1 MKMKIFKKYYIY
13 IIFMFI
19 AIGICMRLTASPLF
33 NYMGIDGSV
42 FLYTARGI
50 TNGKI
55 VYSQMFDHKGPL
67 IYLINFI
74 ATIADN
80 DFLGIW
86 IIEIITLF
94 IDMCLLYKISKIFIK
109 GNKFKPFIATLIS
122 ILPFITCIEEGN
134 FTEEYAIPFILGALY
149 LFIKIMKNDY
159 NGKKKEFFLIGL
171 FLGAVLMLRPNMIA
185 VWAVYYIFYLIEF
198 CKQKRIKE
206 FFVKTVL
213 YGALGMATA
222 ILPFFIYLICA
233 GAFHDFV
240 NEYIIFNFTYS
251 EAKSYTYSTIARFFI
266 KQNKVFLLAFIIN
279 LLYMFL
285 AIKRCKE
292 ERKVIITSL
301 IFSILSFLIVIQP
314 CNPYLHYAMILIPCT
329 IIPITLLIREIKY
342 ETVLIILLCITI
354 LIITNKEARIIKRE
368 LNSEYM
374 NYNMKIVEQIENNT
388 EYNDKISVLGN
399 KCLIYLL
406 SNREAATK
414 YPYQFLIANIDKNI
428 LQEFIEQLEIEKPK
442 MIINL
447 MSEDGEFQT
456 EMKKFLEEKVEI
468 EEYKQINNI
477 VYVICE

>member
-1 MKMKIFKKYYIY
+1 MKKLRKYYIY
-13 IIFMFI
+13 IIFIFI
-19 AIGICMRLTASPLF
+19 AIGIGMRLTASPLF

-67 IYLINFI
+67 IYLINCI

-94 IDMCLLYKISKIFIK
+94 LDMCLLYKISKIFVNE
-109 GNKFKPFIATLIS
+109 GNLKAVIATLIS
-122 ILPFITCIEEGN
+122 IIPFIMCSEEGN
-134 FTEEYAIPFILGALY
+134 FTEEYALPFILGALY
-149 LFIKIMKNDY
+149 FFIKIMRKDY
-159 NGKKKEFFLIGL
+159 NGEKKEFFLIGL
-171 FLGAVLMLRPNMIA
+171 FLGVVLMLRPNMIV
-185 VWAVYYIFYLIEF
+185 VWALYYIFYLIEF

-206 FFVKTVL
+206 FFSKTVL
-213 YGALGMATA
+213 YGAFGLVTA
-222 ILPFFIYLICA
+222 ILPFFIYLICV
-233 GAFHDFV
+233 GAFHDFI

-251 EAKSYTYSTIARFFI
+251 EVKSYTYSIIARFFI
-266 KQNKVFLLAFIIN
+266 KQNKIFLLAVIIN

-285 AIKRCKE
+285 SIKRCKE

-329 IIPITLLIREIKY
+329 IVPITLLIKEIKC
-342 ETVLIILLCITI
+342 ETILIGLLCITI
-354 LIITNKEARIIKRE
+354 LIITYKEAGIIKGG
-368 LNSEYM
+368 LNSQYV

-388 EYNDKISVLGN
+388 KNNDKISVLGN
-399 KCLIYLL
+399 NCLIYLL

-414 YPYQFLIANIDKNI
+414 YPYQLPIANIDKNI
-428 LQEFIEQLEIEKPK
+428 QQEFMEQLEEEKPK

-447 MSEDGEFQT
+447 MSGNGDFQT
-456 EMKKFLEEKVEI
+456 KIKKYLEEKVEI
-468 EEYKQINNI
+468 EEYKKINEI
-477 VYVICE
+477 MYVICE